1 MSGLTLPWAL
11 QQIYYKGK
19 PLSNGLIY
27 FYVGGTTNTPKPI
40 YNDYAMSSY
49 AANPLELDADGF
61 VPQYYAESGLYKIV
75 VYTSAGVE
83 IQSRDYINVIEGIDN
98 STGVYKSLV
107 SGSDST
113 PGYLHDKIIAGS
125 GISVSIA
132 TNETVQ
138 QLSIASLGMCK
149 TIASDSNGYL
159 FSKFASSD
167 SIQFSLNSSNIIT
180 ASVNLDGVTNAFKV
194 KVNGADSA
202 GYLKSKLVSSPTA
215 NIIETAGT
223 LSVQV
228 IADSVGDHKVLVN
241 ASDSSPAY
249 LSSKITGAGGISI
262 SASADNS
269 ELIITSAQDTN
280 QVLTSSTDTIASYL
294 SNKIKAG
301 TNVAITAATDATY
314 GEQLWISARSNMLV
328 NVTNVALSAYTVVDT
343 DVCVN
348 SNYAGT
354 STITLPTPNPTQVGR
369 GLNIVNTGTASI
381 SVEGLSSSISGTVP
395 VYSSISCRCV
405 KDYSGAYV
413 WILI

>member
-49 AANPLELDADGF
+49 ASNPLQLDADGF

-75 VYTSAGVE
+75 ICTSAGVE
-83 IQSRDYINVIEGIDN
+83 IQSRDYINVVEGIDN

-113 PGYLHDKIIAGS
+113 PGYLGDKIIAGS
-125 GISVSIA
+125 GISVSTA
-132 TNETVQ
+132 TSATVQ

-149 TIASDSNGYL
+149 TIANDTNGYL
-159 FSKFASSD
+159 FAKFADSD
-167 SIQFSLNSSNIIT
+167 SITFSLNSSNIIT
-180 ASVNLDGVTNAFKV
+180 ASVNMDGIINAYKV
-194 KVNGADSA
+194 KVNGADTA
-202 GYLKSKLVSSPTA
+202 GYLNAKLVSSPTA
-215 NIIETAGT
+215 NIIESAGT

-228 IADSVGDHKVLVN
+228 IADSVGDHKVVVN
-241 ASDSSPAY
+241 ASDSTPSY

-262 SASADNS
+262 SASSDNS
-269 ELIITSAQDTN
+269 QLIITSAQDTN
-280 QVLTSSTDTIASYL
+280 QILASSTDTIASYL
-294 SNKIKAG
+294 GNKIKAG
-301 TNVAITAATDATY
+301 TNVAITTATDSTY

-328 NVTNVALSAYTVVDT
+328 NVTNVALSEYTIVDT

-348 SNYAGT
+348 SNYAGAA
-354 STITLPTPNPTQVGR
+354 TITLPTPNATQVGR
-369 GLNIVNTGTASI
+369 GLNIVNTGTASLT
-381 SVEGLSSSISGTVP
+381 VAGLPLSISGTVP
-395 VYSSISCRCV
+395 TYSSISCRCV
-405 KDYSGAYV
+405 KDYTGAYV